1 MRQNEVSSFRI
12 CATDWILKS
21 NNVNIVVILLQYH
34 AWSGIPKLDLYFLM
48 SVTSFSVKLYFDY
61 FVCYYDWTI
70 YEHMINYT
78 SRHLN
83 VSLRTGPGPQNRC
96 QYITDF
102 KSIFIGVTVEVSF
115 GYKHG
120 LKVYFMGYLCANF
133 HAFLQLWNI
142 KNLNNCTNMFKVT
155 SKYWLTYCLLL
166 FLETSYIS
174 YLRSL

>member
-1 MRQNEVSSFRI
+1 MIILRFDFYIPWYEVHQN
-12 CATDWILKS
+12 CK
-21 NNVNIVVILLQYH
+21 LLLLWPQK
-34 AWSGIPKLDLYFLM
+34 WKRNQI
-48 SVTSFSVKLYFDY
+48 KLYFDY

-142 KNLNNCTNMFKVT
+142 KNLNNCTIMGN
-155 SKYWLTYCLLL
+155 L
-166 FLETSYIS
+166 I
-174 YLRSL
+174 